1 MHARQQLHSFLSAF
15 WLFAAL
21 LQLQPYWWQPEQIS
35 QAIGS
40 LSGQGGLDSLFVDLV
55 LNWLSN
61 LTSHIETP
69 LNSVLILLFVGLGVG
84 LLLAKNEQVRLL
96 LVLSMVVNFVLWW
109 GTEAFGMIFTGMATD
124 FNSGL
129 LLILI
134 ALACWP
140 HMPHVQ
146 GERPSRV
153 HESVPAGR
161 SAQTAS

>member
-1 MHARQQLHSFLSAF
+1 MGILSRQQLRSFLGVF
-15 WLFAAL
+15 WLLAAL

-40 LSGQGGLDSLFVDLV
+40 MSGQGGLDSLFVDPL

-61 LTSHIETP
+61 LTSHIEIP
-69 LNSVLILLFVGLGVG
+69 LNIVLILLFVGLGIG

-96 LVLSMVVNFVLWW
+96 LVLSMVVSFVLWW
-109 GTEAFGMIFTGMATD
+109 GAEAFGMIFTGMATD

-129 LLILI
+129 LLISM

-140 HMPHVQ
+140 QMLRVQ

-161 SAQTAS
+161 SA